1 MATTIVRTNGRNP
14 YIDRELKRRR
24 NIAGLA
30 FAPPRTAGQADT
42 ADVSLQ
48 EAAAIRASVGSR
60 EQAPSQQQQTGIVN
74 WRAVADTLGDPYN
87 VERIQLSKLRMM
99 RRDPILGFG
108 MSFIKTPHL
117 RARWYINAKDSNG
130 ANAQISAHLDYDLR
144 RIFASFVLQYSNS
157 LDFGFQSVAK
167 RFEYHTPAGTYV
179 QRDPS
184 GSISEQPIWS
194 QGSVQPIGWK
204 TFVAL
209 APETVEPIWAGDGS
223 FNGIDYDASQAQG
236 AGAPPPG
243 TGAKGGGPNKFKIDL
258 PHSLWVTNERDQNF
272 GSVFGYPRLGYS
284 YRYWWSYW
292 FRWAIADRAFEKKA
306 DPSIL
311 IYHPE
316 GQFLDATTGAKRD
329 YSDYALEIGT
339 RMRSGGVITLPSDTY
354 ESVNGPTNIRRWEID
369 FTKDMVNFDPFDKSF
384 DYLDVGKIR
393 SLWIPE
399 QSLIEGKGGTS
410 SRNVAAEMDSSFTES
425 QAVLSTQISET
436 TNRWIIPQWL
446 AVNYPEFVAGGGMA
460 EIIIQGFADEDL
472 AFTQQIIQLIG
483 QQEQGVEK
491 LLTLVDLQKVLDDAG
506 VPLVDVQQQQQMQ
519 AEILARQQ
527 ALNAPT
533 GPVQP
538 TPGPNGNVGVV
549 PTGPSG
555 VPTANGQPPVS
566 NTGFTYIQPREVIY
580 LSDTAKDHSPTI
592 KVKRVEMEN
601 GKIAHFDPDE
611 NMVYLADD
619 ATEEEA
625 ERYLTAIGEA
635 LTKAA

>member
-1 MATTIVRTNGRNP
+1 MSTTIVRSNGRNP
-14 YIDRELKRRR
+14 FIDRELSRRR
-24 NIAGLA
+24 NVAGLA
-30 FAPPRTAGQADT
+30 FAQTGGTADT
-42 ADVSLQ
+42 AEVTPE
-48 EAAAIRASVGSR
+48 EAAIIRRSVASR
-60 EQAPSQQQQTGIVN
+60 EQAPSAQQQTGIVD
-74 WRAVADTLGDPYN
+74 WRKVADTLGDPYN
-87 VERIQLSKLRMM
+87 VERIPISKLRMM
-99 RRDPILGFG
+99 RRDPIIGFG
-108 MSFIKTPHL
+108 LSFIKTPHL
-117 RARWYINAKDSNG
+117 RARWYINAKDSKG
-130 ANAQISAHLDYDLR
+130 PNAQIAAHLDYDLR
-144 RIFASFVLQYSNS
+144 RIFASFVLQWCNS
-157 LDFGFQSVAK
+157 LDFGFQSIAK
-167 RFEYHTPAGTYV
+167 RFEFHMPAGTYV

-184 GSISEQPIWS
+184 GSVSEQPIWS

-209 APETVEPIWAGDGS
+209 APETVEPIWDGQGAFS
-223 FNGIDYDASQAQG
+223 GIDYDATVNQG
-236 AGAPPPG
+236 SSAPPPG
-243 TGAKGGGPNKFKIDL
+243 AGAKGKGQDKFKIDL
-258 PHSLWVTNERDQNF
+258 PHSLWITNERDQNF

-284 YRYWWSYW
+284 YRFWWSYW

-316 GQFLDATTGAKRD
+316 GQFLDGTTGQKRD
-329 YSDYALEIGT
+329 YSDYALEIGN

-369 FTKDMVNFDPFDKSF
+369 FTRDMVNFDPFDKSF
-384 DYLDVGKIR
+384 DYLDIGKVR

-399 QSLIEGKGGTS
+399 QSLMEGKGGTS
-410 SRNVAAEMDSSFTES
+410 SRNVAAEMGSSFTES
-425 QAVLSTQISET
+425 QAVMSVQIAET
-436 TNRWIIPQWL
+436 TNRWVIPQWL
-446 AVNYPEFVAGGGMA
+446 AVNYPEFVAAGGMA
-460 EIIIQGFADEDL
+460 EIIIQGFADEDV

-506 VPLVDVQQQQQMQ
+506 VPLVDVLEQQRLQ

-533 GPVQP
+533 GAVQP

-549 PTGPSG
+549 PAGPSG

-580 LSDTAKDHSPTI
+580 LSDNAQDKSPTI
-592 KVKRVEMEN
+592 KVKREKMED

-611 NMVYLADD
+611 NVVYISED

-625 ERYLTAIGEA
+625 NRYLTAIGEA
-635 LTKAA
+635 LTKVA